1 MHTILADDD
10 PMMQSL
16 LQLLLEQ
23 RGHTVVAVDDGLAAW
38 EAHQRSPSP
47 LIVLDWQMP
56 ELEGIEVCRR
66 IRAAPGGD
74 RVYVLLVTARE
85 GADDLHTALDVGADD
100 YLAKPM
106 TPPQFW
112 ARVAIAERRIEQNEA
127 RWAAEEALSRSK
139 WLAGVGAT
147 ALAIQHEINNPLSAL
162 LTHASLLAA
171 EPALSDAA
179 SADVRMIE
187 EQARR
192 IAHVVKRLAAL
203 DDPQTV
209 DYLAGVPM
217 LDLSPQG
224 VSGS

>member
-10 PMMQSL
+10 PMMRSL

-23 RGHTVVAVDDGLAAW
+23 RGHEVVAVGDGLAAW
-38 EAHQRSPSP
+38 EAHERLRVP

-56 ELEGIEVCRR
+56 GLEGIEVCRR

-74 RVYVLLVTARE
+74 RTYILLVTARE
-85 GADDLHTALDVGADD
+85 GADDLHAALDVGADD

-112 ARVAIAERRIEQNEA
+112 ARVAIAERRIEQNGA
-127 RWAAEEALSRSK
+127 RWAAEEALARSR

-147 ALAIQHEINNPLSAL
+147 ALAVQHEINNPLSAL

-171 EPALSDAA
+171 DPALAGGLAD
-179 SADVRMIE
+179 DVRIID

-203 DDPQTV
+203 DDPRTV

-217 LDLSPQG
+217 LDLSGQPARG
-224 VSGS
+224 A